1 MLPWHHKLPVNQN
14 LTVSFLVSYGD
25 NKTLL
30 LYKGKC
36 ELNLS
41 MRSRT
46 YGTRARVCGMST
58 RRGVRLD
65 KLAALNLMSFI
76 PAQSDDVDVAAS
88 TRVWNTRSVTRS
100 ESILRFSTP
109 LREM

>member
-1 MLPWHHKLPVNQN
+1 MASLCYRDTTNFQLIKSSLYH
-14 LTVSFLVSYGD
+14 SIVSYDD

-30 LYKGKC
+30 LCKGKC

-46 YGTRARVCGMST
+46 YTTRARVCGMST

-65 KLAALNLMSFI
+65 KLAALNLMSFV
-76 PAQSDDVDVAAS
+76 PAQSMDNVHVAAS
-88 TRVWNTRSVTRS
+88 TRV
-100 ESILRFSTP
+100 
-109 LREM
+109 